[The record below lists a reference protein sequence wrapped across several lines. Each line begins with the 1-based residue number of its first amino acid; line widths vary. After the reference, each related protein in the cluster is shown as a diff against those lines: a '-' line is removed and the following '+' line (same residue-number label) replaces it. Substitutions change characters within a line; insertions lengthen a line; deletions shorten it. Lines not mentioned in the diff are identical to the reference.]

1 MASERNLKYIF
12 DRFYQEED
20 TGQTS
25 GIGMAYVKKM
35 VNLLE
40 GTIDV
45 KSKINKGTEVI
56 FSIQNTAHKP
66 MVQIFNS
73 LITAEVDE
81 KGKQS
86 EVNYNEKEKDKTDA
100 PRLLIVEDNYRM
112 RKHQKSSKKKVPIN
126 MWYTF
131 SLLPNM
137 ATKQ

>member
-1 MASERNLKYIF
+1 
-12 DRFYQEED
+12 
-20 TGQTS
+20 
-25 GIGMAYVKKM
+25 MAYVKKM

>member
-12 DRFYQEED
+12 DHFYQEED